1 VCYNNSRYYY
11 KLFKNNIYIN
21 LINIYY
27 YHIYNAK
34 IIKMP
39 NDTKCSICNDQI
51 SIFRY
56 KAMKQWN
63 IQGYLCSNCY
73 SKKLREHY
81 IPTYIIAKEDKIN
94 SK

>member
-1 VCYNNSRYYY
+1 
-11 KLFKNNIYIN
+11 
-21 LINIYY
+21 
-27 YHIYNAK
+27 
-34 IIKMP
+34 MP

-81 IPTYIIAKEDKIN
+81 IPTYIPTYITAKEDKIN

>member
-1 VCYNNSRYYY
+1 
-11 KLFKNNIYIN
+11 
-21 LINIYY
+21 
-27 YHIYNAK
+27 
-34 IIKMP
+34 MP
-39 NDTKCSICNDQI
+39 NDTKCSICNDQF

-81 IPTYIIAKEDKIN
+81 IPTYIPTYITTKEDKIN